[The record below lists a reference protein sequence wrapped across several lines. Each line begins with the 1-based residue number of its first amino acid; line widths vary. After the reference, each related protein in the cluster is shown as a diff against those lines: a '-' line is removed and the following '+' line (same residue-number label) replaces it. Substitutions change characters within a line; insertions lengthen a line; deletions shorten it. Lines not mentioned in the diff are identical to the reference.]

1 MRRTDLIAAEHQFN
15 CCLLFFRVLYNKVR
29 LLFYQHFIYLID
41 KFFQFVNLLQG
52 DKRTYSYVVGVS
64 CDRKEPIWED
74 LMFLARLIP
83 RVCHNVN
90 RVCYIHGDLVR
101 DQILDITPTYPTSL
115 VLATARQVDH
125 AATQVS
131 LLYRQGIHVLWG
143 FDGIK
148 MIILY
153 NKMLYHMHV

>member
-1 MRRTDLIAAEHQFN
+1 MKRTDLIAAEHQFN
-15 CCLLFFRVLYNKVR
+15 CCLLFFRLLYNKVC
-29 LLFYQHFIYLID
+29 LLFLPALYLFD
-41 KFFQFVNLLQG
+41 KFFQIVNLLQG

-83 RVCHNVN
+83 RICHNVN

-131 LLYRQGIHVLWG
+131 LLYRQGIYVLWR

-153 NKMLYHMHV
+153 NKILYNMHV

>member
-1 MRRTDLIAAEHQFN
+1 
-15 CCLLFFRVLYNKVR
+15 
-29 LLFYQHFIYLID
+29 
-41 KFFQFVNLLQG
+41 
-52 DKRTYSYVVGVS
+52 
-64 CDRKEPIWED
+64 
-74 LMFLARLIP
+74 MFLARLIP

-131 LLYRQGIHVLWG
+131 LLYKQSIHVLWR
-143 FDGIK
+143 FDVIK
-148 MIILY
+148 NGYFIQDVVPHAGLTCPKI
-153 NKMLYHMHV
+153 

>member
-1 MRRTDLIAAEHQFN
+1 
-15 CCLLFFRVLYNKVR
+15 
-29 LLFYQHFIYLID
+29 
-41 KFFQFVNLLQG
+41 
-52 DKRTYSYVVGVS
+52 
-64 CDRKEPIWED
+64 
-74 LMFLARLIP
+74 MFLARLIP

-131 LLYRQGIHVLWG
+131 LLYKQSIHVLCR
-143 FDGIK
+143 FDVIK
-148 MIILY
+148 MVISF
-153 NKMLYHMHV
+153 KMFYHMQV